1 MNNKKPPQKQFSQP
15 EAYNNTC
22 VSTLFNCMKRMMNR
36 LILTVVTAALFML
49 QGCDLLLESRVS
61 FNDYPTTLRP
71 LSPAQLQHLKKE
83 YDELNGGRICTSLNE
98 FGFPEYS
105 LTPCLNRS
113 ILRVPISETPET
125 ATARTKLALAKNAKF
140 TNIQDTS
147 DVTLLRANRMNGCI
161 KCDGSPGDIQQIRW
175 RIDFANQWYQGLE
188 VLESGI
194 VAFADAEGVIMLGG
208 NTYRD
213 IEIPQTDRVSFADAK
228 TLLVGRELHYSDWT
242 GAKTFKITKDSFP
255 AGSEPGKVILPT
267 RFGENMEL
275 RVTWRV
281 PVGSDSPWWFIY
293 VDSTTGEVMREQMLI
308 VF

>member
-1 MNNKKPPQKQFSQP
+1 
-15 EAYNNTC
+15 
-22 VSTLFNCMKRMMNR
+22 
-36 LILTVVTAALFML
+36 ML

-61 FNDYPTTLRP
+61 FNDYPTTFRP
-71 LSPAQLQHLKKE
+71 LSPTQLQNLKKE

-98 FGFPEYS
+98 FGFAEYD
-105 LTPCLNRS
+105 LTACLGRS

-125 ATARTKLALAKNAKF
+125 ATAKTKLALVKNAKF
-140 TNIQDTS
+140 TNVKDTAEVS
-147 DVTLLRANRMNGCI
+147 LRRFVR
-161 KCDGSPGDIQQIRW
+161 QQIRW
-175 RIDFANQWYQGLE
+175 RFDFANQWYQGLE

-194 VAFADAEGVIMLGG
+194 IAFADAEGVIMLGG
-208 NTYRD
+208 NAYRD

-255 AGSEPGKVILPT
+255 AEGEPGRVILPT
-267 RFGENMEL
+267 RSGANIEL

-293 VDSTTGEVMREQMLI
+293 VDSTTGEVIREQMLI